1 VAVEKEGLEK
11 RLKTLRL
18 EVEMGMWRRIAGVMG
33 KTDIGCK
40 NKAKQIGLN

>member
-1 VAVEKEGLEK
+1 MAVEKEGLEK
-11 RLKTLRL
+11 RLRTLRL
-18 EVEMGMWRRIAGVMG
+18 EEMGMWRRIAGVMG